1 MINQKNKSKINFIIA
16 VIVSILFFYISFT
29 ILIILRKFYLQIIV
43 LLFDIYIFINVMYKY
58 IPNYIY
64 KIIDNE
70 IFLTREFSERYYD
83 DYRLKI
89 EDIEIFAKSEKYSL
103 KFWNEFYNMNREN
116 DIYIIKTKNII
127 IKFDPSEDFV
137 EILKNRME
145 RLDK

>member
-16 VIVSILFFYISFT
+16 VIVSIMFFYISFT
-29 ILIILRKFYLQIIV
+29 ILIILKNLYLQIIV
-43 LLFDIYIFINVMYKY
+43 LLVDIYIFINVMYKY

-70 IFLTREFSERYYD
+70 IFFIREFSERYYD

-89 EDIEIFAKSEKYSL
+89 EDIEIFEKSKNHSL

-116 DIYIIKTKNII
+116 DIYIIKTKNIV
-127 IKFDPSEDFV
+127 IKFDPNEDFIK
-137 EILKNRME
+137 ILKTKME
-145 RLDK
+145 RSDK